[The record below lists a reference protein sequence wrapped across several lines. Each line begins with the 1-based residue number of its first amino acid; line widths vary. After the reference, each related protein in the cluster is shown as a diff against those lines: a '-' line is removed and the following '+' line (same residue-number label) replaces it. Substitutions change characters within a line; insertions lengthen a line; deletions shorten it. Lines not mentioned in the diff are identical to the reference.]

1 MQPVFLGL
9 AVMLSTLPLSR
20 ATAQRR
26 PDSFVTPAVVGDSAR
41 PSGFGGA
48 QSSLLPGASSR
59 SAPGT
64 VPYVAIAA
72 APPMPH
78 LIVPLDDGAR
88 RASPWAIAASA
99 VLPGAGQALLG
110 QKRSIAYGV
119 IEGLL
124 VMRYIGDRRDGNR
137 SRDRYRFIAHDV
149 ARAPFADERPV
160 GNFDYYERMSKYE
173 SSGAFDAIPGGSLD
187 PETDPATYNGAMWQ
201 LSRET
206 FWIDPQS
213 PPPVDSPEYQRAIQ
227 LYRARAYGD
236 SYRWSWKGATTEQ
249 DQFRGAIRRANREY
263 RHAATDLGFLI
274 ANHVLSSIDAFVE
287 VRVRRR
293 EGPAGA
299 TEVRATIP
307 IDLTRGLHLGV
318 PWRRTAG
325 DAP

>member
-1 MQPVFLGL
+1 VRPAILVV
-9 AVMLSTLPLSR
+9 AAMLSLVLPSR
-20 ATAQRR
+20 AAAQRR
-26 PDSFVTPAVVGDSAR
+26 QASRIAPAVARDSATPPALVR
-41 PSGFGGA
+41 APALRADGA
-48 QSSLLPGASSR
+48 PTAARGPALLS
-59 SAPGT
+59 
-64 VPYVAIAA
+64 AIAPVVSRHA
-72 APPMPH
+72 VPMR
-78 LIVPLDDGAR
+78 DGAR

-119 IEGLL
+119 IVGLL

-149 ARAPFADERPV
+149 ARAPFAEDRPT
-160 GNFDYYERMSKYE
+160 GSCDYYERMSKSE
-173 SSGAFDAIPGGSLD
+173 ASGAFDAIPGGSLD
-187 PETDPATYNGAMWQ
+187 PETDPSTYNGAMWQ

-206 FWIDPQS
+206 FWLDPQS

-227 LYRARAYGD
+227 LYRARAYD
-236 SYRWSWKGATTEQ
+236 DAYRWSWEGATTEQ
-249 DQFRGAIRRANREY
+249 DQFRRAIRRANREY

-287 VRVRRR
+287 ARVRRR

-299 TEVRATIP
+299 TEVSATIP
-307 IDLTRGLHLGV
+307 LDLTRGLHLGP
-318 PWRRTAG
+318 PWRRASR